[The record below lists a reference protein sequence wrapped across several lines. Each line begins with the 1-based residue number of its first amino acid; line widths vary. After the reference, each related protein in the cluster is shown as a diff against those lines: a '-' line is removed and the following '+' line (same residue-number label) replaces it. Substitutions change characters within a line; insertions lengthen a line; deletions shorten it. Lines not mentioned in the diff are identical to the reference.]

1 MADTSAS
8 TIELFSENCCIYQ
21 ERGFTVVNL
30 AAEPS
35 SHRICA
41 IRKNDYRY
49 KKQLEKYNLYKAN
62 KN

>member
-49 KKQLEKYNLYKAN
+49 KKQFREV
-62 KN
+62 